1 MKQIETLTS
10 AELQTKA
17 IETRGPVIIDF
28 YQASCAPCRVLEPR
42 LAHVAGRYR
51 DAVPVYRID
60 IDRDLPLAKRF
71 GVMSL
76 PTVLVLHAGRE
87 VERLDGLI
95 TDNDLTAVFER
106 AIRRAS

>member
-1 MKQIETLTS
+1 MEQIKTLAS
-10 AELQTKA
+10 AEIQAKA
-17 IETRGPVIIDF
+17 ETPGSVIIDF

-42 LAHVAGRYR
+42 LARVAERYR
-51 DAVPVYRID
+51 DAVPVYRVD
-60 IDRDLPLAKRF
+60 IDRDLPIAKRF

-95 TDNDLTAVFER
+95 TESDLTAAFER
-106 AIRRAS
+106 AVHQKP